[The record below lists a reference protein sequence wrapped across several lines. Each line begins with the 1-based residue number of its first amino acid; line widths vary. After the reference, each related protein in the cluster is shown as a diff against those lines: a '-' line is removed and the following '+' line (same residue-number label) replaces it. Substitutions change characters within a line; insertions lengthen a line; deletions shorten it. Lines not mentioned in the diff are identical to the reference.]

1 MLETL
6 MEKRNRRHEKVQQVR
21 RCIRLLQMLLKYC
34 VLCSAVVVD
43 QVLT

>member
-21 RCIRLLQMLLKYC
+21 RRIRLLQMLLNYC
-34 VLCSAVVVD
+34 VLCSAVVD
-43 QVLT
+43 LVLT